1 VSRSL
6 YGSAAAPST
15 QREWFRTGEVPVAV
29 YGLGKMGLP
38 LAAVYAETSGNV
50 TGVDIDESVVE
61 AVNAGRSHVE
71 REPGLQDL
79 VADLTS
85 RGALSA
91 TTDGVEAARDASIHV
106 VIVPTLVDDNNEPD
120 LSAVTSVVSD
130 VASGLSPGDLV
141 VVEST
146 LPPRT
151 SRDVLRPLLEDRSTV
166 ASEEFGLAFCP
177 ERTASGRALGD
188 IRGAHP
194 KVVGGDDDESTR
206 VAELVYNEIVD
217 NDVIPVSDTTTA
229 EAVKVF
235 EGLYRDAN
243 IALANELAKFTDELD
258 IDVREAI
265 DAANT
270 QPFCDL
276 HTPGPGVG
284 GHCIPYYPYFVL
296 NWLHGDAPLVATARR
311 VNDGMPGFVVDTVSE
326 GLAAAHEAEE
336 QNDVYAA
343 DGGAVEDA
351 TVAVLGL
358 TYRAGVQET
367 RASPGVDICED
378 LDNRGAEVLAADP
391 LVDAE
396 GCPQS
401 TSNSTNSRTATS
413 TPPCSPPPTRSS
425 TPSTGRRSTRW
436 SWWTGTTRSTS
447 PARTTGCT
455 QSGGGG
461 SERRVHDGRLRRP
474 PRRHRGSRLRHP
486 HRPRVPHGGATPGT
500 VRRAPPRRR
509 PEARQRRAHGG
520 TGGRVRRP
528 GDLLLPGEDVLPGR
542 VQRVEALGH
551 EVGYQYEDYADAGGD
566 TELAHALFRN
576 NLRVFR
582 RACDVDTVCMHDTPL
597 SPHDNQELWAG
608 AEAPGFAD
616 YDLVGTPTSRW
627 TSSTSRTSRTS
638 DAPGRTSPLAS
649 SGARS
654 AATTNRS
661 PLTPRRPS
669 LGSSTTANWTGRACS
684 STPTGGWTH
693 CPNWSS
699 NARRNAPRTS

>member
-396 GCPQS
+396 GV
-401 TSNSTNSRTATS
+401 
-413 TPPCSPPPTRSS
+413 
-425 TPSTGRRSTRW
+425 
-436 SWWTGTTRSTS
+436 
-447 PARTTGCT
+447 PA
-455 QSGGGG
+455 
-461 SERRVHDGRLRRP
+461 EH
-474 PRRHRGSRLRHP
+474 
-486 HRPRVPHGGATPGT
+486 
-500 VRRAPPRRR
+500 
-509 PEARQRRAHGG
+509 
-520 TGGRVRRP
+520 
-528 GDLLLPGEDVLPGR
+528 
-542 VQRVEALGH
+542 VEL
-551 EVGYQYEDYADAGGD
+551 D
-566 TELAHALFRN
+566 ELADRDLDAAVLATAHAEF
-576 NLRVFR
+576 
-582 RACDVDTVCMHDTPL
+582 DTVDWTTFDPMVVVDGHDALHL
-597 SPHDNQELWAG
+597 SGTDHRV
-608 AEAPGFAD
+608 
-616 YDLVGTPTSRW
+616 YTVGR
-627 TSSTSRTSRTS
+627 
-638 DAPGRTSPLAS
+638 
-649 SGARS
+649 
-654 AATTNRS
+654 
-661 PLTPRRPS
+661 
-669 LGSSTTANWTGRACS
+669 
-684 STPTGGWTH
+684 GWQ
-693 CPNWSS
+693 
-699 NARRNAPRTS
+699 